1 MTEENQAVKDRESI
15 AAIHGRRGAGFILES
30 LAVAIGNGAF
40 QNDLTGIEKV
50 RLRDSMLRELHDKLN
65 KVL

>member
-30 LAVAIGNGAF
+30 LAVVVGNSAY
-40 QNDLTGIEKV
+40 QNDLSGIEKV
-50 RLRDSMLRELHDKLN
+50 RLRDSIVRELHDKLN